1 MSRSFNSVSE
11 ESAPKQKGSVAAPVV
26 EFRKKPTLHVFDA
39 SNWVCRA
46 YFVSQNQPRKLTA
59 PDGTP
64 TGAVYIFMNM
74 IEAMLVQIKRDPK
87 GAYAAFCFD
96 GRSNSTWRH
105 RAIRNWNDEQT
116 QDVIAS
122 VFPKSS
128 DYKGNRDRTKTA
140 DLPIQMDLCQE
151 ILEAYGLWARRKS
164 PYEADDIIG
173 TLAYR
178 FGSNNF
184 VDIYT
189 RDKDT
194 LQLIVNKFVR
204 VIMAAQANAAE
215 KRYTHKN
222 VHTHFGV
229 PVERITD
236 FLAMC
241 GDIADNV
248 PGLPGVS
255 DGTALKLLNEY
266 GTLENLILAAPK
278 IKSNARWKKALVGQ
292 FPLMDM
298 DLQKELVTIDLN
310 VPTLPKKLSSFTPKE
325 PDLKAIKDIKKRL
338 KFKRIFDI

>member
-11 ESAPKQKGSVAAPVV
+11 DSVPKQKGSVAAPVV
-26 EFRKKPTLHVFDA
+26 EFRNKPTLHVFDA
-39 SNWVCRA
+39 SNWLCRA

-74 IEAMLVQIKRDPK
+74 IEAMLSQIKKDPK

-96 GRSNSTWRH
+96 GRSNSTWRY
-105 RAIRNWNDEQT
+105 RAIQNWNAEQT
-116 QDVIAS
+116 PDVIES

-128 DYKGNRDRTKTA
+128 DYKGNRDRTKTV
-140 DLPIQMDLCQE
+140 DLPIQMDLAQE
-151 ILEAYGLWARRKS
+151 VLEAYGLWARRKS

-178 FGSNNF
+178 FGVKNY

-189 RDKDT
+189 RDKDI
-194 LQLIVNKFVR
+194 LQLVVSKLIR
-204 VIMAAQANAAE
+204 VIMAAQANAPE

-222 VHTHFGV
+222 VHKHFGV
-229 PVERITD
+229 PVHLIPD

-241 GDIADNV
+241 GDTADNV

-266 GTLENLILAAPK
+266 GSLEKLIAAAPK

-292 FPLMDM
+292 YPIMDM

-310 VPTLPKKLSSFTPKE
+310 VPTLPKKLSAFTPKE
-325 PDLKAIKDIKKRL
+325 PDLKAIADIKKRL